1 MRLIRDPFIQFLL
14 VGGLV
19 FVVYS
24 FAKPSVD
31 SDVNK
36 HIRIDAATQQWLHSN
51 FAKQFRRPPTELEM
65 GALIRRYTT
74 NEVKYREAL
83 MMDLDNRD
91 SIVRRRMMQK
101 FDFLFGN
108 AAATAVPDDQV
119 LKNWYAVNGEE
130 FRLPPTITFQ
140 HVWFSP
146 DTRGESAREDAAAAL
161 AEIPGGKDAKN
172 DPAKLGDPFPFDT
185 EFDDATFAAVRSV
198 LGEEFASGVFAT
210 NIDTVGQGWFGPF
223 KSGLGYHLVQIKER
237 IEGEQPPLE
246 QIRDDV
252 LAKWREQ
259 ESERILADMIA
270 KLQGQYDVELDQDA
284 IMELEYTPES
294 ESVQVGFGADD

>member
-1 MRLIRDPFIQFLL
+1 MRLLRDPFIQFLL

-24 FAKPSVD
+24 FARPSGD
-31 SDVNK
+31 GDIDK
-36 HIRIDAATQQWLHSN
+36 RIRIDAATQQWLHSN
-51 FAKQFRRPPTELEM
+51 FAKQFRRPPTRLEM

-83 MMDLDNRD
+83 TMGLDNRD

-108 AAATAVPDDQV
+108 AAATTVPDDQV
-119 LKNWYAVNGEE
+119 LNDWYAKHGEA
-130 FRLPPTITFQ
+130 FHLSPRITFQ

-146 DTRGESAREDAAAAL
+146 DKRGDSAREDAAAAL
-161 AEIPGGKDAKN
+161 AEIDGGKDAKK
-172 DPAKLGDPFPFDT
+172 DPTKLGDPFPFDT
-185 EFDDATFAAVRSV
+185 EFDDATFVEVRRV
-198 LGEEFASGVFAT
+198 LGEEFSQRMFEVDAAGH
-210 NIDTVGQGWFGPF
+210 GWIGPF
-223 KSGLGYHLVQIKER
+223 KSGLGYHLVQIKKR
-237 IEGEQPPLE
+237 IEGAQPPLE

-252 LAKWREQ
+252 LAIWRQQ
-259 ESERILADMIA
+259 ESERMLADMIA

-294 ESVQVGFGADD
+294 ESVQIGFGADD